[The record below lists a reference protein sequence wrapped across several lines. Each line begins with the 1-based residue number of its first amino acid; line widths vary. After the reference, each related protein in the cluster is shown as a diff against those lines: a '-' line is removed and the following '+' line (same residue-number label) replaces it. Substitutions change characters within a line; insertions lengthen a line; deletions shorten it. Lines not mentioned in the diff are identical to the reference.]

1 MQILHFLEV
10 VKSNGGAVF
19 SNIRYTTTMNQLLYV
34 IGCFFLFVPATM
46 LPQSQRPLIEESY
59 KVVLSEGSK
68 LSILGRT
75 NVNHFQCKYT
85 ETIEP
90 EVLQVNVRSAANGL
104 YFSNAYIQLQTI
116 FFKCGPSQMNQDLQA
131 FLKVKEHPYA
141 SIRLIKVDIS
151 GDQILNK
158 PLQEA
163 MSLMEITLAGVTK
176 KYQIP
181 VSITNEGGEYGFSG
195 SLDLNICDFNLDPP
209 VVMMG
214 LIRVKEE
221 VKVDF
226 KLKAC
231 IEKVIIH

>member
-1 MQILHFLEV
+1 MQILQFLKV

-19 SNIRYTTTMNQLLYV
+19 SNIRYTTTMNQLLYA
-34 IGCFFLFVPATM
+34 IGCFFLFVPTTM
-46 LPQSQRPLIEESY
+46 LPQSERPLIEESY

-158 PLQEA
+158 PRQEA